1 MTAASVPS
9 PVITAPADNKWLV
22 ALAVSFGALMA
33 TIDLSI
39 VNVAL
44 PQIRGSV
51 GASIDEMASL
61 VTFFAIAQVVV
72 MPLTAFL
79 GRFFGQ
85 KRVYLFC
92 LGLFLFGSVL
102 CGLAHSL
109 PQLIAARAIQGLG
122 AGALQPT
129 QQAILR
135 QTFPP
140 REQGMAMAVFAM
152 AVMVGPA
159 VGPTLG
165 GWIVD
170 NWSWPWIFYINLPV
184 GIVGILMVMR
194 FVHEPADIRTANL
207 AIAERMRQN
216 LDWIGIALMSV
227 GLATTQYVLEQG
239 PRDDWFESP
248 TITVG
253 VIVGVAGILGFIIR
267 ELTAPAPA
275 VNLRLFRDPV
285 FSSATVIG
293 GVMFAVLIANMFL
306 LPVFMQE
313 LLGYTALQSGWA
325 MVPRTA
331 AMMVTVPIVGR
342 IYNHVSPRLLIA
354 LGLICVAWGSWDM
367 GKFTLQTSTSG
378 IALALIVQGLGFALL
393 FVPLTTVALSHVDR
407 SHLSDATGLNALVR
421 QFGGSVGLAIFT
433 TVLTRSAAQAQNG
446 LLAHLDPGRP
456 VVMQRLAAMKA
467 ALMQRGLDA
476 GQAQAGALK
485 ALGGTVMR
493 QAQVMAFDKTFIL
506 AAGLMLV
513 LLLFVPFLRQP
524 PREETTADPKEIL
537 HVEL

>member
-1 MTAASVPS
+1 MTTANL
-9 PVITAPADNKWLV
+9 TAPAIGARTDNKWLV
-22 ALAVSFGALMA
+22 AFAVSFGALMA
-33 TIDLSI
+33 TIDVSI

-61 VTFFAIAQVVV
+61 VTFFAIAQVIV

-85 KRVYLFC
+85 KSVYLLC
-92 LGLFLFGSVL
+92 LVLFLFGSVL
-102 CGLAHSL
+102 CGFAHTL
-109 PQLIAARAIQGLG
+109 PELIAARAIQGLG

-135 QTFPP
+135 QTFPAE
-140 REQGMAMAVFAM
+140 EQGMAMAVFAL
-152 AVMVGPA
+152 AAMVGPA
-159 VGPTLG
+159 IGPTLG

-170 NWSWPWIFYINLPV
+170 NWSWPWIFFINLPV
-184 GIVGILMVMR
+184 GVVGILMVME
-194 FVHEPADIRTANL
+194 FVHEPHDIRAANL
-207 AIAERMRQN
+207 VEAERMRKH

-227 GLATTQYVLEQG
+227 GLATTQYVLEEG
-239 PRDDWFESP
+239 PREDWFDSP

-253 VIVGVAGILGFIIR
+253 VIVAAIGLVGFVVR
-267 ELTAPAPA
+267 ELTATAPA
-275 VNLRLFRDPV
+275 VNLRLFKDSV
-285 FSSATVIG
+285 FSSATIIG
-293 GVMFAVLIANMFL
+293 GAMFAVLIANMFL

-325 MVPRTA
+325 LVPRTL
-331 AMMVTVPIVGR
+331 AMMLATPIIGR

-367 GKFTLQTSTSG
+367 GKFSLDTSTSG
-378 IALALIVQGLGFALL
+378 ITLALAVQGVGFALL
-393 FVPLTTVALSHVDR
+393 FIPLTTVALSHVER
-407 SHLSDATGLNALVR
+407 GQISDATGLNALVR

-433 TVLTRSAAQAQNG
+433 TLLTRYVAEAQSG
-446 LLAHLDPGRP
+446 LMVHIDPSRP
-456 VVMQRLAAMKA
+456 EVMQRIAAIKA

-476 GQAQAGALK
+476 GQAQAGAIK
-485 ALGGTVMR
+485 ALAGTVMR
-493 QAQVMAFDKTFIL
+493 QATVMAFDKTFLL
-506 AAGLMLV
+506 AAGLMLA
-513 LLLFVPFLRQP
+513 LLVFVPFLRRP
-524 PREETTADPKEIL
+524 SLEETSNGPEETV